1 MADTSPGSRPESSGS
16 ILMSNVLQLNN
27 LRKSFGEHLVLD
39 DISLDFP
46 AGSAT
51 VIIGAS
57 GSGKSTLM
65 RCINLLEELSDG
77 QILLDGQDI
86 SLYGTAADAVRGQI
100 GSVFQAFN
108 LFPHLNVLDN
118 ITLAP
123 RLVQGKNREDAERH
137 AIALLER
144 FGLVEKAQSFPNLL
158 SGGQQQRVAIIR
170 AIATGPKI
178 LLLDE
183 VTSALDPVLIAEVLS
198 LISELKADGITMIIS
213 THEMGFAKQIADRV
227 VFLADGTIC
236 EAGTPTEI
244 FTTPRTQEL
253 QGFLAALKEAG
264 RL

>member
-1 MADTSPGSRPESSGS
+1 
-16 ILMSNVLQLNN
+16 MSNILEIKGI
-27 LRKSFGEHLVLD
+27 RKSFGSHLVLD

-46 AGSAT
+46 LGSAT
-51 VIIGAS
+51 VVIGAS

-77 QILLDGQDI
+77 QILLDGSDI
-86 SLYGTAADAVRGQI
+86 STYGVDLDTVRGNI

-108 LFPHLNVLDN
+108 LFPHLSVLEN

-123 RLVQGKNREDAERH
+123 RLVLKKSKVAAESQAR
-137 AIALLER
+137 ALLSR
-144 FGLVEKAQSFPNLL
+144 FGLEDKADAYPNLL

-170 AIATGPKI
+170 AIATEPKI

-198 LISELKADGITMIIS
+198 LIAELKADGITMIIS
-213 THEMGFAKQIADRV
+213 THEMGFAKKIADKV
-227 VFLADGTIC
+227 IFLADGKVR
-236 EAGTPTEI
+236 ESGTPEEI
-244 FTTPRTQEL
+244 FGSPQSTEL
-253 QGFLAALKEAG
+253 QNFLGALHQAG